1 MSKNSA
7 WKFKDGEQWK
17 GRRKYKMKYQVK
29 EVKISTALY
38 SIAHCQKWK
47 IFPNSKNFFGLWQYV
62 S

>member
-1 MSKNSA
+1 
-7 WKFKDGEQWK
+7 
-17 GRRKYKMKYQVK
+17 MKYQVK

-47 IFPNSKNFFGLWQYV
+47 IFPNSKNFFGLWHYV